1 MIKQKG
7 NWINFKDVMQKSWA
21 NLFAQMSL
29 RSWIHL
35 HPFSESH
42 IYSACAVLR
51 RPWSPQACWPLLFR
65 LNIGCDY
72 FIDPGERLLSS
83 PLMWSRTVS
92 SLTDFLIG
100 NSHGSTKEV
109 NPSGQSTF
117 VNEKS
122 DGYKDAITME
132 RIAVATIA
140 IS

>member
-1 MIKQKG
+1 
-7 NWINFKDVMQKSWA
+7 
-21 NLFAQMSL
+21 
-29 RSWIHL
+29 
-35 HPFSESH
+35 
-42 IYSACAVLR
+42 
-51 RPWSPQACWPLLFR
+51 
-65 LNIGCDY
+65 
-72 FIDPGERLLSS
+72 
-83 PLMWSRTVS
+83 MWSRTVS

-140 IS
+140 ISEQIQAFLRKYCGFGLGLLVI